1 MSWPEMWNYL
11 FLPFLACLV
20 LTGIHC
26 YLGLHVV
33 SRGVIFVDLSLAQLA
48 FLGTAV
54 TATVLHLWHYPAS
67 DPELTAAPVQTEQV
81 APPPDSSEELTMEDI
96 EAIIPPD
103 TGGTQP
109 AAGETTAAGEA
120 QSHPIDQWA
129 PYAGGLLFTLLG
141 AAVFAVTR
149 VRKQRI
155 PQEAIIGIVYAVAAA
170 ATVIVIYKS
179 PLDALQQTESML
191 VGRLLFVRGSDIL
204 HAAIL
209 YALVAAVHVLCRKP
223 FSILSF
229 HPELED
235 QLGSWGPVWDFC
247 FYATFGLVVT
257 SSVQMAGVLLVFCFL
272 IVPAVAAM
280 LLAESLTVRLLLG
293 WLFGF
298 CGSVLGIT
306 FSVLLDAPT
315 GASTVLAFGV
325 LLVVLALARSVLRR
339 ASSPAAPS
347 PSAVPTPD

>member
-1 MSWPEMWNYL
+1 MSLPEMWNYL
-11 FLPFLACLV
+11 LLPFLACLV

-54 TATVLHLWHYPAS
+54 TATALHFWHYPEAH
-67 DPELTAAPVQTEQV
+67 PELDVQQVATESQPTFESGDSEITLEDVEALIPDDTNTPDAEAAPAQHAPGETHTVDAV
-81 APPPDSSEELTMEDI
+81 APYL
-96 EAIIPPD
+96 
-103 TGGTQP
+103 
-109 AAGETTAAGEA
+109 
-120 QSHPIDQWA
+120 
-129 PYAGGLLFTLLG
+129 GGLLFTLIG
-141 AAVFAVTR
+141 AAIFAVTR
-149 VRKQRI
+149 VRNRMI

-191 VGRLLFVRGSDIL
+191 VGRLLFVRASDII
-204 HAAIL
+204 HATIL
-209 YALVAAVHVLCRKP
+209 YVIIGIVHFVCRRP
-223 FSILSF
+223 FGILSF
-229 HPELED
+229 HPELEVE
-235 QLGSWGPVWDFC
+235 LGGWAPVWDFF

-280 LLAESLTVRLLLG
+280 LVARALMTRLLLG
-293 WLFGF
+293 WAIGF

-306 FSVLLDAPT
+306 LSVLLDAPT

-325 LLVVLALARSVLRR
+325 LLVVIALVRR
-339 ASSPAAPS
+339 FILPREQIAAVEGAS
-347 PSAVPTPD
+347 